1 MNIDIEAIVREEVR
15 SFIRENLIIN
25 NVPNETVEVT
35 VNTKRKSSRAKANIV
50 WEFAPASGRRRT
62 PEEMVLHKLE
72 KKHGRLLTPEEKGEA
87 RATSQIAET
96 TENDVREAAIK
107 KDRIDKIAAEGMA
120 AATKELAKES
130 GYTEEELLSGAYP
143 ENPIKELAEEEIENP
158 TVVFDQEVI
167 LGGLTKAEHLAQV
180 TRIQEGMDKH
190 DVDGETAGLNSLIVK
205 EEPEAT
211 IPKTEELKNLDSL
224 FS

>member
-120 AATKELAKES
+120 AATKELA
-130 GYTEEELLSGAYP
+130 EENKSSLDDD
-143 ENPIKELAEEEIENP
+143 I
-158 TVVFDQEVI
+158 
-167 LGGLTKAEHLAQV
+167 

-190 DVDGETAGLNSLIVK
+190 DV
-205 EEPEAT
+205 EPEAT

>member
-50 WEFAPASGRRRT
+50 WEFAPESGKRRT
-62 PEEMVLHKLE
+62 PEEMLLHKLE

-87 RATSQIAET
+87 RAVSQIAET

-120 AATKELAKES
+120 AATKELAEES

-143 ENPIKELAEEEIENP
+143 ENPIKYDNDA
-158 TVVFDQEVI
+158 
-167 LGGLTKAEHLAQV
+167 
-180 TRIQEGMDKH
+180 
-190 DVDGETAGLNSLIVK
+190 

>member
-25 NVPNETVEVT
+25 NVPNETVEVI
-35 VNTKRKSSRAKANIV
+35 VNTKRRSSRGKANIA
-50 WEFAPASGRRRT
+50 WEFAPESGKRRT
-62 PEEMVLHKLE
+62 PEEMLLHKLE

-87 RATSQIAET
+87 RAVSQIAET
-96 TENDVREAAIK
+96 TENNVREAAIK

-120 AATKELAKES
+120 AATKELAEES

-143 ENPIKELAEEEIENP
+143 ENPIKYDNDA
-158 TVVFDQEVI
+158 
-167 LGGLTKAEHLAQV
+167 
-180 TRIQEGMDKH
+180 
-190 DVDGETAGLNSLIVK
+190 

-211 IPKTEELKNLDSL
+211 IPKAEEIKNLDSL

>member
-35 VNTKRKSSRAKANIV
+35 VNTKRMSSRGRASTKV
-50 WEFAPASGRRRT
+50 PWEFAPSSGRRRT
-62 PEEMVLHKLE
+62 PEEMELHKLE
-72 KKHGRLLTPEEKGEA
+72 KEHGRLLTPEEKGEA

-96 TENDVREAAIK
+96 TENNVREAAIK

-120 AATKELAKES
+120 AATKELAEES

-143 ENPIKELAEEEIENP
+143 ENPIKE
-158 TVVFDQEVI
+158 
-167 LGGLTKAEHLAQV
+167 
-180 TRIQEGMDKH
+180 
-190 DVDGETAGLNSLIVK
+190 
-205 EEPEAT
+205 PEAT
-211 IPKTEELKNLDSL
+211 IPKAEEFKNLDSL
-224 FS
+224 FSS

>member
-25 NVPNETVEVT
+25 NVPNETVEV
-35 VNTKRKSSRAKANIV
+35 KRKSSRAKANIV
-50 WEFAPASGRRRT
+50 WEFAPESGKRRT
-62 PEEMVLHKLE
+62 PEEMLLHKLE

-87 RATSQIAET
+87 RAVSQIAET

-120 AATKELAKES
+120 AATKELAEES

-143 ENPIKELAEEEIENP
+143 ENPIKYDNDA
-158 TVVFDQEVI
+158 
-167 LGGLTKAEHLAQV
+167 
-180 TRIQEGMDKH
+180 
-190 DVDGETAGLNSLIVK
+190 

>member
-15 SFIRENLIIN
+15 SFIRENLTIN

-96 TENDVREAAIK
+96 TENDVREAVIK

-120 AATKELAKES
+120 AAS
-130 GYTEEELLSGAYP
+130 
-143 ENPIKELAEEEIENP
+143 KELAEEGIEIHYEAE
-158 TVVFDQEVI
+158 TKEEKEEVEE
-167 LGGLTKAEHLAQV
+167 LKSQYPDSDNLK
-180 TRIQEGMDKH
+180 
-190 DVDGETAGLNSLIVK
+190 
-205 EEPEAT
+205 EPEAT